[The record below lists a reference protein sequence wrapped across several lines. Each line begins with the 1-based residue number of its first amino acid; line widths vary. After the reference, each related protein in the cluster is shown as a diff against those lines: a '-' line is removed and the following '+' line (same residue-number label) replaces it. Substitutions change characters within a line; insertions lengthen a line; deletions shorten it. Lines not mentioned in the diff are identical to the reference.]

1 MIEQEVNYKPLLI
14 LNASAGSGKTFNLV
28 RYYLKLVLRTEN
40 PVPVSKIL
48 AMTFTNKASNE
59 MKSRIMGE
67 LFKIAYA
74 EKTQN
79 PTFQTNLERIAN
91 DLNEDPKSIGR
102 NARSVLKSI
111 LHQYEDFNV
120 LTIDKFNLRLI
131 RSFSRDLNLSEHFE
145 VVLNEKELL
154 EKAVDEL
161 LSSISDRNKNEVYY
175 HAIEYAKSSLDEEK
189 DWQIRKELIDSARL
203 LQKEA
208 FREEVEKLS
217 ASKFNKELKETWKIQ
232 LSVIYSEF
240 KALQEK
246 TRKLLSQ
253 FTETDFAG
261 KSTTFKGINKL
272 ISELSDR
279 EFHSAKIELSEASLK
294 NIVKSSICDYD
305 KNQILQA
312 NLDVIEIQKKAST
325 LNLFLK
331 NFHIMGV
338 LSELSKRMKEICEQ
352 EGVVLISDFNQLVG
366 NLINDEDA
374 PFIYER
380 IGNRF
385 GHFFLDEFQDT
396 SRLQWLNMLPLLHHS
411 LSENQFSLIVGDPK
425 QSIYR
430 FKNGIAEQF
439 VALPKIYNPE
449 KNPVIEGRSL
459 WFESQGK
466 VEALEQNWRSSKEIV
481 HFNNSFFEE
490 IISNTDLVPEKGKSF
505 YSSIS
510 QEPKGEDGGYV
521 EVQLFDKSSY
531 SNDSVEIELLINWVE
546 SCLKDG
552 FEMSDLCVLG
562 AKTSQCN
569 QYASALKNKGYDVI
583 SADSLLLP
591 SDQYVQLTIDF
602 LKCFANLSVE
612 QRFKLFSERFLR
624 HKFKNKGSEI
634 YLNCFE
640 FIEDKKIFVVEKF
653 FQLSGLNKSLFSFNY
668 PDIYTLIKEFF
679 RAVDLSES
687 RNAYL
692 QQLLDFAHDFDKR
705 NGPELTEFIAY
716 YESRGKNTNV
726 DFVSDSNAITVMT
739 AHKSK
744 GLEFPV
750 VFIPNTDFFFS
761 KSRGKYLT
769 EIEGNIV
776 QSSYSKDSKIE
787 KIAHETAEENESKL
801 IDGINL
807 TYVAYTRP
815 IYRLYIAG
823 IKDNEKLM
831 KLLSAGFEN
840 TMKSELIGH
849 KDAIFSRY
857 KGDKSTHIRI
867 SEKKLTDSFL
877 AKNLEDVLWFPEI
890 SLLSAIDQEESEP
903 SEERKLGIL
912 FHHIMELS
920 QNNEDA
926 IDELERIHL
935 EGQITFENK
944 KQLENWLINAFSN
957 RELQDVLLCGSS
969 ISERTLIVD
978 ELKRLR
984 PDKLIISDRKC
995 FVIDFKTGERL
1006 QKHKKQ
1012 VLEYMKVLKQMDFDE
1027 ICGFLYYA
1035 ETSELEKV
1043 EV

>member
-79 PTFQTNLERIAN
+79 STFQSNLQRIAE
-91 DLNEDPKSIGR
+91 DLGEDPKAIGR

-131 RSFSRDLNLSEHFE
+131 RSFSRDLNLSENFE

-161 LSSISDRNKNEVYY
+161 LSSISDNNKNEVYY

-208 FREEVEKLS
+208 FRNEVEKLS
-217 ASKFNKELKETWKIQ
+217 ASSFNKELKENWKTQ
-232 LSVIYSEF
+232 FKALFFEF
-240 KALQEK
+240 KTLQEK
-246 TRKLLSQ
+246 TKVLFSK
-253 FTETDFAG
+253 FVETDFAG

-272 ISELSDR
+272 ILELSEKD
-279 EFHSAKIELSEASLK
+279 FHSAKIELSDASLR
-294 NIVKSSICDYD
+294 NILKSNISDDD

-312 NLDVIEIQKKAST
+312 NLDVKDIQTKAST
-325 LNLFLK
+325 LNLFIK

-449 KNPVIEGRSL
+449 KNPVIESRSN
-459 WFESQGK
+459 WFEKQGK

-481 HFNNSFFEE
+481 HFNNSFFQE
-490 IISNTDLVPEKGKSF
+490 IISTTEIVPEKGTSF

-521 EVQLFDKSSY
+521 EVQLFEKSSF
-531 SNDSVEIELLINWVE
+531 SNDSVEIDLLINWVE
-546 SCLKDG
+546 SCLNDG

-569 QYASALKNKGYDVI
+569 QYASALKNQGYDVI

-591 SDQYVQLTIDF
+591 SDQHVQLTIDF
-602 LKCFANLSVE
+602 LKCFANPSVE

-624 HKFKNKGSEI
+624 YKFKEKGSEI
-634 YLNCFE
+634 YLNCFQ
-640 FIEDKKIFVVEKF
+640 IVEDKKLFIIDKF
-653 FQLSGLNKSLFSFNY
+653 FELSGLSKTLFSFNY

-687 RNAYL
+687 KNAYL

-716 YESRGKNTNV
+716 YDARGKNTNV

-769 EIEGNIV
+769 EIEGTIV

-787 KIAHETAEENESKL
+787 KIAQETAEENESKL

-815 IYRLYIAG
+815 VYRLYIAG

-831 KLLSAGFEN
+831 KLLGLGFEN
-840 TMKSELIGH
+840 TLKTELTGH
-849 KDAIFSRY
+849 VDAIFSRCSGT
-857 KGDKSTHIRI
+857 KTIHNRI

-903 SEERKLGIL
+903 SDERKLGIL
-912 FHHIMELS
+912 FHHVMELS
-920 QNNEDA
+920 STKEEA
-926 IDELERIHL
+926 IFELNRLFL
-935 EGQITFENK
+935 EGQITSENK
-944 KQLENWLINAFSN
+944 TQLENWLQNAFSN
-957 RELQDVLLCGSS
+957 SELQHILCSGTSM
-969 ISERTLIVD
+969 SERTLIVD

-984 PDKLIISDRKC
+984 PDKLIISENKC
-995 FVIDFKTGERL
+995 TVIDFKTGEKL

-1012 VLEYMKVLKQMDFDE
+1012 VLEYMKVLKQMDYEE
-1027 ICGFLYYA
+1027 ILGFIYYA
-1035 ETSELEKV
+1035 ETSELERV
-1043 EV
+1043 EN